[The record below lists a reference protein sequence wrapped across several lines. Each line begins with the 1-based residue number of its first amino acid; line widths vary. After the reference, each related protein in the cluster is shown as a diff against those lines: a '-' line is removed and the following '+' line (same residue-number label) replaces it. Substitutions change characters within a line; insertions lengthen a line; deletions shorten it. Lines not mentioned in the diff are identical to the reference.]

1 MELQN
6 SKGVAITHNTIV
18 GKELLKLRNN
28 LYGKTWFT
36 Q

>member
-18 GKELLKLRNN
+18 GEEFKIRIEFK
-28 LYGKTWFT
+28 W
-36 Q
+36 